1 MPCAERQRTVDGT
14 MPTHPKL
21 SVRVAG
27 ALLLASALLLPFQA
41 ANAQATCTFQLGF
54 ATLHEQIPAIVGDC
68 TENVQYDGVTGDGLQ
83 TTTNGLLVWRKSDN
97 FTAFTDGNQTW
108 INGPFGLQTRLNAQR
123 LFWEPNPGN
132 LAIVP
137 TPQAGNQCITAGT
150 TLSVIGSDA
159 GAGNL
164 VATFGLTNRLN
175 VPCTFFG
182 FVGAELRDANDNPL
196 PTTVVRNGRTF
207 VNQAGPTLVPVPP
220 GGSAQFLMHWT
231 QIPSGNEVTCPVSTS
246 LAVILPD
253 QFVPLSVPIMIRAC
267 NGGELDVTA
276 VQAANS

>member
-196 PTTVVRNGRTF
+196 PTTVLRNGRTF
-207 VNQAGPTLVPVPP
+207 VNQAGPTLVTVPP

-231 QIPSGNEVTCPVSTS
+231 QIPS
-246 LAVILPD
+246 
-253 QFVPLSVPIMIRAC
+253 
-267 NGGELDVTA
+267 
-276 VQAANS
+276 